1 MADGNDKNIQDL
13 KARLGLQKAKAA
25 SAPKSEAAPE
35 ATSHEATEAAD
46 EGQSTPLPG
55 PLPGSDAAAQAT
67 RRSPAPQPEFRP
79 PTEVHDVHVDESA
92 AKSGRGAM
100 MLAALFGI
108 ALFFGLG
115 YLAGK
120 IFKERSIGNMKIA
133 EAQQVLDWFTKH
145 QVAETGEKTLQ
156 TIDEYKG
163 KIVAIAGRIEK
174 ARAGAGLDSI
184 REELL
189 EFLSVA
195 ASYGGSQV
203 VFDTTGVF
211 RDGWYAAELVPVIN
225 AYVGQVS
232 LLHARTQ
239 AVAKEA
245 SLIVNVQMMQEARA
259 SNPQASVRRILV
271 KPTELNGIPW
281 NTGAFLA
288 QVMEPEQ
295 VPPQVPEGV
304 DPATIK
310 PEWEVAVLE
319 EGKEKGEKV
328 LTTDVVVVD
337 FSSQLRPL
345 ENALQEAALARVA
358 ESIVELKATS
368 DLISFDPVKQK
379 LEELAKVEPY
389 FTF

>member
-25 SAPKSEAAPE
+25 AAAKPE
-35 ATSHEATEAAD
+35 PVTEQPPQAAE
-46 EGQSTPLPG
+46 EGDATPLPG
-55 PLPGSDAAAQAT
+55 PLPADSAQPT
-67 RRSPAPQPEFRP
+67 RRAPAPPPEFRP

-100 MLAALFGI
+100 LLAALFGI

-120 IFKERSIGNMKIA
+120 IFKERTIGNMKIA
-133 EAQQVLDWFTKH
+133 EANQVLDWFTKH
-145 QVAETGEKTLQ
+145 QVAETGEKTLA
-156 TIDEYKG
+156 TIDAYK
-163 KIVAIAGRIEK
+163 ASLADIAGRIEK
-174 ARAGAGLDSI
+174 ARAGEGLASMQA
-184 REELL
+184 ELL
-189 EFLSVA
+189 EFLGTA

-203 VFDTTGVF
+203 LFDTSGIF
-211 RDGWYAAELVPVIN
+211 REGWYAAELVPVIN
-225 AYVGQVS
+225 AYVGQVA

-245 SLIVNVQMMQEARA
+245 ALIANVQMMQEARTT
-259 SNPQASVRRILV
+259 NPQASVRRILV
-271 KPTELNGIPW
+271 KPTELNGVPW
-281 NTGAFLA
+281 NTGSFLA
-288 QVMEPEQ
+288 QVMDPEQ

-304 DPATIK
+304 DPATVK

-319 EGKEKGEKV
+319 EGKDKGQRV
-328 LTTDVVVVD
+328 LTTDIVVVD
-337 FSSQLRPL
+337 FGSQLRPM
-345 ENALQEAALARVA
+345 ENALQEGALGRVA
-358 ESIVELKATS
+358 DGILELKATA
-368 DLISFDPVKQK
+368 DLINFDPLRQK